1 MINVTSMTAL
11 INLEIKIMNLYFN
24 KIKKN
29 AIFLVFFL
37 IFSCQNYSTEYSY
50 RGKVMLG
57 PLSKIKKGEACSNNL
72 FGGFTIPYIGETA
85 IKLSGDQSVIAA
97 IKNANIKNIYSIDKY
112 SKNYF
117 VYSKRCTIVYGK

>member
-1 MINVTSMTAL
+1 MINAISRTAL
-11 INLEIKIMNLYFN
+11 INLGIKIMNLYFK

-29 AIFLVFFL
+29 AIFSVFFL

-50 RGKVMLG
+50 RGKIIEG

-85 IKLSGDQSVIAA
+85 IKLSGDQSVISA
-97 IKNANIKNIYSIDKY
+97 IKNGNIKNIYSIDKY

>member
-1 MINVTSMTAL
+1 MTAL
-11 INLEIKIMNLYFN
+11 INLEIKIMNLYFK

-29 AIFLVFFL
+29 AIFSLFFL

-50 RGKVMLG
+50 RGKVILG
-57 PLSKIKKGEACSNNL
+57 PLSEIKKGEACSKNL

-85 IKLSGDQSVIAA
+85 IKLSGDQSVITA
-97 IKNANIKNIYSIDKY
+97 IKKGNIKNIYAIDKY
-112 SKNYF
+112 NKNYF

>member
-1 MINVTSMTAL
+1 MTAP
-11 INLEIKIMNLYFN
+11 INLEIKIMNLYFK

-29 AIFLVFFL
+29 AIFSVFFL

-50 RGKVMLG
+50 RGKIILG

-85 IKLSGDQSVIAA
+85 IKLSGDQSVITA
-97 IKNANIKNIYSIDKY
+97 IKIGNIKNIYAIDKY
-112 SKNYF
+112 NKNYF
-117 VYSKRCTIVYGK
+117 IYSKRCTIVYGK